1 MRSLKAIQK
10 SIHSATSLES
20 IVSTM
25 KAYASSNILH
35 FQNAADASRAYG
47 EVLSDS
53 LYMLF
58 SQEAEALP
66 SLADQDG
73 QTIHLVFGSDYGL
86 TGRFNERIVDFA
98 LPQIP
103 SGKNDRLIAVG
114 YQILTRMQR
123 MKKVEQFFGVPQ
135 TEEGI
140 TPVVQRIL
148 FNIDEWTRERP
159 IGRIL
164 LYYNKPIGKASMKEV
179 KETLF
184 PLDLAGLARKP
195 ENWNSQSLPD
205 ILMDREQLLS
215 DLVQQFFFISLYR
228 TFCFS
233 LVTENASRLASMQ
246 SAEKNI
252 QERLEELQF
261 LYRRERQSQIT
272 EDISDII
279 SGYKAIRKQK
289 TAAE

>member
-1 MRSLKAIQK
+1 MRSLKSIQK
-10 SIHSATSLES
+10 SIHSASSLES

-35 FQNAADASRAYG
+35 FQNAADASRSYG
-47 EVLSDS
+47 DVLSDS

-58 SQEAEALP
+58 AQEDEPLPAL
-66 SLADQDG
+66 QEHEG
-73 QTIHLVFGSDYGL
+73 QTIHLVFGSDFGL
-86 TGRFNERIVDFA
+86 TGRFNERIVEYA
-98 LPQIP
+98 LPRIP
-103 SGKNDRLIAVG
+103 AGKNDKLIAIG
-114 YQILTRMQR
+114 YQIMTRMQR
-123 MKKVEQFFGVPQ
+123 KHKVAQFFSVPQ

-148 FNIDEWTRERP
+148 LSIDEGRKERP
-159 IGRIL
+159 VGRIL

-179 KETLF
+179 QETLF
-184 PLDLAGLARKP
+184 PLDLAGLTRKP
-195 ENWNSQSLPD
+195 EDWNSKSLP
-205 ILMDREQLLS
+205 IVLMDRERVLS
-215 DLVQQFFFISLYR
+215 DLIQQIFFISLYR

-252 QERLEELQF
+252 QERLEELEF
-261 LYRRERQSQIT
+261 RYRRERQSQIT

-279 SGYKAIRKQK
+279 SGYKAIKK
-289 TAAE
+289 HKLALE

>member
-1 MRSLKAIQK
+1 MRSLKSIQK
-10 SIHSATSLES
+10 SIHSASSLES

-25 KAYASSNILH
+25 KAYASSNIMH
-35 FQNAADASRAYG
+35 FQNAADASRSYG

-58 SQEAEALP
+58 AQDDEPQPAL
-66 SLADQDG
+66 LEHEG
-73 QTIHLVFGSDYGL
+73 LTIHLVFGSDFGL
-86 TGRFNERIVDFA
+86 TGRFNERIVEYA
-98 LPQIP
+98 LPLIP
-103 SGKNDRLIAVG
+103 AGKNDRMIAIG
-114 YQILTRMQR
+114 YQIKMRMQR
-123 MKKVEQFFGVPQ
+123 KHKVEQFFSVPQ

-148 FNIDEWTRERP
+148 LSIDEWRKERP

-179 KETLF
+179 QETLF
-184 PLDLAGLARKP
+184 PLDLAGLSRKP
-195 ENWNSQSLPD
+195 KDWNSKSLPVV
-205 ILMDREQLLS
+205 LMDRERVLS
-215 DLVQQFFFISLYR
+215 DLIQQIFFISLYR

-252 QERLEELQF
+252 QERLEELEF
-261 LYRRERQSQIT
+261 VYRRERQSQIT

-279 SGYKAIRKQK
+279 SGYKAIKKHKQVL
-289 TAAE
+289 E